1 MGRYRTMPLYRII
14 EKSFK
19 MLHRFYESLST
30 YMNKKKYSILF
41 VRGIGT
47 LALTLFVVVACE
59 KKPAAITPDDRKI
72 ADSLVSSISDI
83 DSLALLQNRLERE
96 GNTVGSIIALREWGK
111 MLRNESRFDEAL
123 NIHSKGLRQAKA
135 IGDTLEWVQALNN
148 IGTDYRRMGV
158 LDAAQG
164 YHYRA
169 WMISK
174 EYADTSFTAMKN
186 RVVSLN
192 GLGNIYMTLGNF
204 ERADSVLRLALR
216 GEQQLQSALGQGINY
231 ANLGSIFEHRGQM
244 DSAWVYFRLSMKYN
258 QEAGSTLG
266 ISLCHTNF
274 GSLYEREGQ
283 YDKAIEEYQAAYR
296 LMQASK
302 DEWHALTTLIALA
315 GIYNATHDDTKT
327 MSYLATAQQVAK
339 RIGSK
344 EHLAEIHTL
353 YYNHYKQ
360 RGDYRKALAAYEQAE
375 AMQDSMLDME
385 KMNRIQNVSLDIER
399 NRQTREM
406 NEARLK
412 LEQERTARHTGY
424 VIFAFIV
431 MMLMAA
437 LATFLYIQ
445 RVHRRNHLALKRLS
459 TLRENFFT
467 NITHEFRTPLTVLLG
482 LSREL
487 QESDSP
493 EVKDKAKTI
502 ERQGKGLLVLI
513 NQLLDI
519 SKIKSS
525 VGDPDWRSGNVTAHL
540 AMIIETYRA
549 YADSR
554 NIDLQLFVKEPVV
567 MDFVPDYFNKVMN
580 NLLSNAFKFTP
591 EYGRVS
597 IATWREDDRFH
608 ICVTDTGQGMDK
620 ETQARIFEPFYQGEN
635 DVRGMGTGVGLALVK
650 QIVDA
655 VEGNITVESE
665 IGKGTTFYIDVPIH
679 NNIKRPIADD
689 TETNRPILPEAE
701 STLSDSEGDDSQC
714 RLLIIEDNNDI
725 AAYIGSQFANRYAVS
740 YAANGKEG
748 LEKALQLVPDLII
761 TDLMMPGMDGL
772 EVCRQVRGNEIINHI
787 PIIVVTAKITEEER
801 VKGIEAG
808 ADAYLAKPFNADEL
822 HTRVEKLLDGRR
834 LLREKF
840 ARIMAEHQ
848 DNTEQDAEAPDEADL
863 RFLRKVSDFVN
874 RQLYL
879 NKDVGVSSISE
890 RMCMSSRQFYRK
902 INALTGYTPSAYILR
917 LKIKRATNLIDRNP
931 EISFGEVA
939 DRSGFSDY
947 SNFVRAF
954 KNMMNITPTEY
965 RNRIKI

>member
-1 MGRYRTMPLYRII
+1 MGRYRTMLLYRII
-14 EKSFK
+14 ERSFK

-41 VRGIGT
+41 VRGIGM
-47 LALTLFVVVACE
+47 LALVLLVVVACK
-59 KKPAAITPDDRKI
+59 KKPVVITPTDRRV
-72 ADSLVSSISDI
+72 ADSLVSSMSDI
-83 DSLALLQNRLERE
+83 DSLALLQKRLERE
-96 GNTVGSIIALREWGK
+96 GNKAGSIIALRAWGK
-111 MLRNESRFDEAL
+111 ELRNESRFEEAL
-123 NIHSKGLRQAKA
+123 NVHSEGLRQAKE

-158 LDAAQG
+158 LDVAQG

-169 WMISK
+169 WLISK
-174 EYADTSFTAMKN
+174 EYADTSYAAMKN

-216 GEQQLQSALGQGINY
+216 GEQQLRSALGQAINY
-231 ANLGSIFEHRGQM
+231 ANLGSIFEHRGQT
-244 DSAWVYFRLSMKYN
+244 DSAWVYYRLSMKYN
-258 QEAGSTLG
+258 QEAGSILG
-266 ISLCHTNF
+266 ISLCHTYF
-274 GSLYEREGQ
+274 GSLYEKEGQ
-283 YDKAIEEYQAAYR
+283 YGKAIKEYQDAYR

-302 DEWHALTTLIALA
+302 DEWHALNTLIALA
-315 GIYNATHDDTKT
+315 GIYNTTHDDAKT
-327 MSYLATAQQVAK
+327 INYLDTAKRVAK

-344 EHLAEIHTL
+344 EHLTEIHTL
-353 YYNHYKQ
+353 YYTHYKQ
-360 RGDYRKALAAYEQAE
+360 QGDCRKALTAYEQAV
-375 AMQDSMLDME
+375 AMKDSMLDME
-385 KMNRIQNVSLDIER
+385 KMNRIQNASLDIER

-412 LEQERTARHTGY
+412 LDQERATRHIGY
-424 VIFAFIV
+424 VIFAFVV

-437 LATFLYIQ
+437 LATFFYIQ

-459 TLRENFFT
+459 TMRENFFT

-487 QESDSP
+487 QTSDTP
-493 EVKDKAKTI
+493 EVRDKAKTI
-502 ERQGKGLLVLI
+502 ERQGKGLLALI

-525 VGDPDWRSGNVTAHL
+525 LGDPDWRSGNVTAHL

-549 YADSR
+549 YAGSK
-554 NIDLQLFVKEPVV
+554 NINLQLFVKEPVV
-567 MDFVPDYFNKVMN
+567 MDFVPDYFNKVIN
-580 NLLSNAFKFTP
+580 NLLSNALKFTP
-591 EYGRVS
+591 EYGKVS
-597 IATWREDDRFH
+597 VTAWREGDRFH
-608 ICVTDTGQGMDK
+608 ISVADTGQGMDK

-635 DVRGMGTGVGLALVK
+635 NVRGMGTGVGLALVK

-655 VEGNITVESE
+655 VEGNITVDSE
-665 IGKGTTFYIDVPIH
+665 IGKGTTFHIDVPIR
-679 NNIKRPIADD
+679 NNIKQPIAVDA
-689 TETNRPILPEAE
+689 ETNSPILPETE
-701 STLSDSEGDDSQC
+701 SALADSEGDDSQC

-725 AAYIGSQFANRYAVS
+725 AAYIGSQFTNCYAVS

-787 PIIVVTAKITEEER
+787 PIIVVTAKITEEDR

-822 HTRVEKLLDGRR
+822 RTRVEKLLEGRR

-848 DNTEQDAEAPDEADL
+848 ENAEQGADVPDEADL

-879 NKDVGVSSISE
+879 NKDVDVSRISE
-890 RMCMSSRQFYRK
+890 NMCMSSRQFYRK

-917 LKIKRATNLIDRNP
+917 LKIKRATNLIDKSP
-931 EISFGEVA
+931 QISFGEVA
-939 DRSGFSDY
+939 DRCGFGDY

-954 KNMMNITPTEY
+954 KNVMDITPTEY
-965 RNRIKI
+965 RNRIEI